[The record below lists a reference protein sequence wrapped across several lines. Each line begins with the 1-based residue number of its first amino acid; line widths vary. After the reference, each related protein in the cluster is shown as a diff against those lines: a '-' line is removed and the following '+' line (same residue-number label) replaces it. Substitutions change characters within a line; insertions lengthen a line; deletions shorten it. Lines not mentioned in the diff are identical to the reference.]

1 MNGQRVGV
9 CRYLPSFLFRLL
21 PARQRTVG
29 SSRERGVEG
38 ARANQQPELE
48 VSGQVFLL
56 PGSLKGKGSA
66 ARKAKEMGGEGAAK

>member
-1 MNGQRVGV
+1 M
-9 CRYLPSFLFRLL
+9 
-21 PARQRTVG
+21 G
-29 SSRERGVEG
+29 SGWVSVDIYHLSSSACYQHASELWGAQERGGVEG